1 MADCSKNV
9 HIIIMDF
16 LHRAYNISNEIGLYH
31 PANLSEFCPLQYL
44 RAPSPTSSTGGLVQ

>member
-16 LHRAYNISNEIGLYH
+16 LHRAYNTSNEIGLYY
-31 PANLSEFCPLQYL
+31 PANLYEFCPLQYL
-44 RAPSPTSSTGGLVQ
+44 HASSPTSSAGGLVQ